1 MLPIKRNIF
10 NVTIITGKSGKESAE
25 LFPLQKDMQIKNL
38 VASDPRIRTPGS
50 PIYDLVKDALSRAKD
65 ALSRAKINSK
75 KLEEEILKNLKV
87 PYLPIDDTSYERLIA
102 KITNQYI
109 TPYIT
114 NQYITPYI
122 SDEINAEEKSRADI
136 IAQEDK
142 ARLEI
147 PTRVYTQMRNEL
159 EKNEISARKVV
170 DEERKNE
177 EIAFLKQLTEER
189 FVFHK
194 NKGTLSKEIEK
205 TGNLYLDVLIGK
217 LVEKFNSRDRTE
229 TILIFFKKHESS
241 VNSVQAEAYAIF
253 LKCND
258 VSKEEALAAAHQKC
272 KNIHDY
278 SDIEKAINKMYG

>member
-1 MLPIKRNIF
+1 MLPIKHNIF
-10 NVTIITGKSGKESAE
+10 NVTIITGKSGEESAK
-25 LFPLQKDMQIKNL
+25 LFLLQKNMQSKNL

-50 PIYDLVKDALSRAKD
+50 PIYDLVKDALSRAE
-65 ALSRAKINSK
+65 INSK
-75 KLEEEILKNLKV
+75 KLEEEILKNLKI
-87 PYLPIDDTSYERLIA
+87 PYLPIDPTSYERLIA
-102 KITNQYI
+102 K
-109 TPYIT
+109 IT

-170 DEERKNE
+170 EEERKNE

-194 NKGTLSKEIEK
+194 NNGTLSKEIEK

-278 SDIEKAINKMYG
+278 FDIEKAINKMYG